1 MEFRASS
8 IGLVYK
14 LLLVLGYIL
23 PILAMPTF
31 LTHKQVHRFS
41 MKKINKFA
49 VSNTD
54 NSFETYNYTQVL
66 DHFSYSPQA
75 YQTFPQRYMMDRTN
89 WGGAQNNSP
98 IFVCLGAEE
107 DITYELDMGIMTDQ
121 APKFKALLVF
131 IEHRYYGTS
140 MPFGG
145 IEAAYANSTTL
156 GHFTSTQ
163 ALADYATVIIA
174 LKKELNAQNCPV
186 IVFGAS
192 YGGMLAS
199 WFRLKYPH
207 VTIGAL
213 ASSAPILYFDD
224 ITPSYGYGSVV
235 TKDFKNA
242 SEICY
247 KRINE
252 SWDMM
257 DKIASAPQGL
267 SNLSILFNT
276 CQNLSSK
283 DGLYDWITVQYMI
296 AAQYNFQ
303 EVEGICEAIN
313 GLPEGVDTVSRIAA
327 AVKYIQGPSCLD
339 LNESDSTY
347 PGWDWQIC
355 TEMVIPIGFPAE
367 KTMFPASP
375 FDIKEYARE
384 CYLKYGVLPRP
395 HWATTEFGGHEIRRV
410 LKDFGSNII
419 FSNGLRDPY
428 SSGG

>member
-1 MEFRASS
+1 LPLNAVVTTHYEMEFRASS

-235 TKDFKNA
+235 TKDFK
-242 SEICY
+242 
-247 KRINE
+247 
-252 SWDMM
+252 
-257 DKIASAPQGL
+257 
-267 SNLSILFNT
+267 
-276 CQNLSSK
+276 
-283 DGLYDWITVQYMI
+283 
-296 AAQYNFQ
+296 
-303 EVEGICEAIN
+303 ICEAIN